1 MALSIPLLSNTGE
14 ALPYRNLILF
24 ITFIVI
30 LVTLVFQGL
39 TLPELDLKFFQE
51 DLSELEEENKLTG
64 FRDIHLDILEAQ
76 RAQLTAMNHKA
87 EFDEE
92 LIRKYLSLVDIEEFK
107 VREKIK
113 ACK

>member
-1 MALSIPLLSNTGE
+1 MAMVSLSLLEEKYADKRKHNPH
-14 ALPYRNLILF
+14 LDNLF
-24 ITFIVI
+24 TR
-30 LVTLVFQGL
+30 
-39 TLPELDLKFFQE
+39 PELDLKFFQE